1 MQNITEI
8 RTEIY
13 TKLIQINSDI
23 EAKMYWNYR
32 EYGEYDFFQSAPEEY
47 PLSIGKD
54 EHIKKIDNLISS
66 YYNEVLKSKER
77 GNILDT
83 FSLILAIYETTT
95 LELPSTSECAPRAWD
110 YNFERSVNQSILS
123 YLNKFYTQLTQT
135 TLSMEE
141 KKVLVDVFIERYTLS
156 GYKYKLD
163 YFHPLAIIIIDNRD
177 VANYLF
183 EESIKKN
190 LNLK

>member
-1 MQNITEI
+1 MQNINKI
-8 RTEIY
+8 RTEIH
-13 TKLIQINSDI
+13 TKLIQINADI
-23 EAKMYWNYR
+23 EGKMSWAIQD
-32 EYGEYDFFQSAPEEY
+32 YGGDDFFQEHPEEF
-47 PLSIGKD
+47 PLSIGRD

-66 YYNEVLKSKER
+66 YYNEVLKSTKR
-77 GNILDT
+77 GNILDA

-95 LELPSTSECAPRAWD
+95 LELPSTSKYTPHAWD

-141 KKVLVDVFIERYTLS
+141 KKVLIDTFIERYIFS
-156 GYKYKLD
+156 KYKYKLD
-163 YFHPLAIIIIDNRD
+163 YFQPLAIIIIDNRD

-183 EESIKKN
+183 EESIKN